1 MGSSGTLTP
10 KVDVPEVVCEWA
22 ETEEAVIEIKNLASG
37 PEKIVVVG
45 EPTDEKAGKLVAAA
59 VFLLGIGGTWWNFFW
74 KSWRVRWRWRRR
86 RDWWG
91 GWDEVIRGVG

>member
-22 ETEEAVIEIKNLASG
+22 ETEEAVIEIKYLASG

-45 EPTDEKAGKLVAAA
+45 EPTDEAEGNLASAV
-59 VFLLGIGGTWWNFFW
+59 VFLLGVGGTWWNFFR
-74 KSWRVRWRWRRR
+74 KKPA
-86 RDWWG
+86 G
-91 GWDEVIRGVG
+91 PPEMPEAA